1 MSSMLEQAIVDA
13 KALKEAAMKNAEAIV
28 IEKYASEIREA
39 VNSLLDETPE
49 EDPMELTDDEL
60 AADEMG
66 EIPAGPQAAELDPTA
81 HQLPDSFKNA
91 EAGAPIEINLEE
103 LSAEVTAAM
112 GEMESHEAA
121 AEDMEAAPLQEPPS
135 ATPAAPEVSQ
145 TPLEE
150 ANDDNEEVNENEEEI
165 NEENEEEINE
175 EDDEDINLNEAG
187 LLDLLE
193 KMVVDALPTK
203 SGWMN
208 RPDAELQHEE
218 NIALAK
224 AASEE
229 DVNENEEPEEA
240 NDSVVTELQ
249 EQNKILAS
257 ASLKLQNENERYRE
271 AVVSLK
277 GTLESTNLS
286 NAKLLY
292 INQTL
297 VNASLNE
304 RQKQKIVEAIS
315 RTETVKEAKVIFE
328 TLQGTVGASSREKT
342 PQSLSEAVTR
352 KPSLMVA
359 ARRNQQPTDT
369 QSPFFD
375 RMQKLAGIQ
384 NNK

>member
-28 IEKYASEIREA
+28 VEKYAAEIREA

-165 NEENEEEINE
+165 NEE
-175 EDDEDINLNEAG
+175 DDEDINLNEAG

-240 NDSVVTELQ
+240 NESAVTELQ

-277 GTLESTNLS
+277 ETLESTNLS